1 MEQLKL
7 NNLLDNII
15 LNNKCEKLDFFI
27 NFFNNS
33 FLLLNKLK
41 DAEQDQIWHSE
52 GNVYIHTN
60 MVLNEVYNIIYSK
73 DYSFLNIEDKKSLIL
88 AAIFHDIGKTLTTKK
103 ENRNGLIRIVSPRHE
118 DKGANYIASRLIDYD
133 LNHSTIL
140 KTINLV
146 RYHQLPKMLI
156 IKNYLNFNNFLS
168 LANNCSLELY
178 YLFGIADIKGR
189 NCNDKEEQ
197 LDYIELFKIYSID
210 FKIFTEEQYNIYVI
224 NLQKNIINL
233 SKNHAI
239 QNEQD
244 LISYSLNELS
254 KGNIFTA
261 EEGVYKFLKYNNNAK
276 IIILSGI
283 SGSGKSTSL
292 VNFLEYDIINLDKIR
307 EKITKSEDNQSKNPE
322 VLRLAYEKLRENL
335 RKKRNTVFD
344 ATNLRKD
351 FRMKIFDLC
360 DKYNSL
366 TEIIFFESS
375 INQSLKN
382 IKQRERKIS
391 IDVLEKQVRDLQLP
405 ELFETRLR
413 TKYINKINI

>member
-33 FLLLNKLK
+33 FPLLNKLK

-224 NLQKNIINL
+224 NLIKHYRINL
-233 SKNHAI
+233 HY
-239 QNEQD
+239 
-244 LISYSLNELS
+244 LY
-254 KGNIFTA
+254 NI
-261 EEGVYKFLKYNNNAK
+261 VLHFL
-276 IIILSGI
+276 
-283 SGSGKSTSL
+283 
-292 VNFLEYDIINLDKIR
+292 
-307 EKITKSEDNQSKNPE
+307 
-322 VLRLAYEKLRENL
+322 
-335 RKKRNTVFD
+335 
-344 ATNLRKD
+344 
-351 FRMKIFDLC
+351 M
-360 DKYNSL
+360 
-366 TEIIFFESS
+366 
-375 INQSLKN
+375 
-382 IKQRERKIS
+382 
-391 IDVLEKQVRDLQLP
+391 
-405 ELFETRLR
+405 
-413 TKYINKINI
+413 

>member
-1 MEQLKL
+1 
-7 NNLLDNII
+7 
-15 LNNKCEKLDFFI
+15 
-27 NFFNNS
+27 
-33 FLLLNKLK
+33 
-41 DAEQDQIWHSE
+41 
-52 GNVYIHTN
+52 

-276 IIILSGI
+276 VIILSGI

-292 VNFLEYDIINLDKIR
+292 VNFLDYDIINLDKIR
-307 EKITKSEDNQSKNPE
+307 KKITKSEDDQSKNPE